1 MTNCHCATASPS
13 VEEAIATLSA
23 AAPKL
28 PEIELSLDQALGR
41 VLART
46 IHAPRAYPPFNRAMM
61 DGYAARQAEVNDGGT
76 LKVRPASKAGH
87 AMPEAL
93 NGGHCA
99 PIATGAPLP
108 PGADVVLRREIVSV
122 SGGML
127 RTTATVQLWAD
138 CETVGAINM
147 PGAPILS
154 AGTRLEPGH
163 LSLAARHGLATLP
176 VCRPPRVAVLVT
188 GDELTSPGQPCAAGG
203 IHDSNSILLEATLVR
218 FGADVIGP
226 IGPIADHL
234 PTIEAR
240 VQQHLGSADLVFI
253 VGGSSVGDHDFG
265 RTILR
270 RLGTALFEG
279 VSMRPGRPTSAAKTV
294 KGTLIL
300 SLPGRP
306 AALLTAL
313 HGIVRPFLD
322 GMMGLNASTARITA
336 RLTQP
341 LGLADVDRYLPIR
354 LESGDGT
361 WWVRG
366 GSTEPEQAEALAVIP
381 ARIPFEAGMPISV
394 LPLN

>member
-1 MTNCHCATASPS
+1 MTNCHCATSSPS
-13 VEEAIATLSA
+13 VAEAIATLSA

-46 IHAPRAYPPFNRAMM
+46 IHAPRAFPPFNRAMM
-61 DGYAARQAEVNDGGT
+61 DGYAARLAEINNGGT
-76 LKVRPASKAGH
+76 LKVRPASEAGH

-93 NGGHCA
+93 DLGHCA

-108 PGADVVLRREIVSV
+108 PGADVVLRREIVAV
-122 SGGML
+122 SGGKL
-127 RTTATVQLWAD
+127 RTTTPVRLWAD

-154 AGTRLEPGH
+154 AGIRLQPGH

-188 GDELTSPGQPCAAGG
+188 GDELASPGRPCAPGG
-203 IHDSNSILLEATLVR
+203 IHDSNSILLQATLVR

-226 IGPIADHL
+226 FGPIADHL

-240 VQQHLGSADLVFI
+240 VRQHVASADLVFI
-253 VGGSSVGDHDFG
+253 VGGSSVGVHDFG
-265 RTILR
+265 RAILR
-270 RLGTALFEG
+270 HLGTPLFEG
-279 VSMRPGRPTSAAKTV
+279 ILMRPGRPTSAAKTL
-294 KGTLIL
+294 KGTPIL

-322 GMMGLNASTARITA
+322 GMMGLNASTAPITA

-341 LGLADVDRYLPIR
+341 LRSADVDRFLPIR
-354 LESGDGT
+354 LESHDGT
-361 WWVRG
+361 WWVCG
-366 GSTEPEQAEALAVIP
+366 GSTDAEQADALAVIP
-381 ARIPFEAGMPISV
+381 PRVPFEAGMPISV